1 MQDNSPKTVTNF
13 NKILRYFGFIMVI
26 LYFTVGV
33 FMLSSDRLLAYFS
46 PIQKN
51 GIGIVII
58 IYGIFRGYR
67 IYKSQKENAN

>member
-1 MQDNSPKTVTNF
+1 MQDHSPKTVNNF

-26 LYFTVGV
+26 FYFIVGG
-33 FMLSSDRLLAYFS
+33 FLLISDRMLAYLT

-67 IYKSQKENAN
+67 VYKDQKVNTN